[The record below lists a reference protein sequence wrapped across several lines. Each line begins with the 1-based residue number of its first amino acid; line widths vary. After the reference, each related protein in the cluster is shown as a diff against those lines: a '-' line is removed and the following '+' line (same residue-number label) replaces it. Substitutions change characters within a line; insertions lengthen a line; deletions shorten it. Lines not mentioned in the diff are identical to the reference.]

1 MIGKRYFCFEP
12 SQLVS
17 GALLVPRKISQD
29 CLLSVVCTYLSFLCP
44 TLTAEFITS
53 FFLFCR
59 VTCAFLVFVFAF
71 YRQWG
76 EYNCKLPCR
85 KMNVIKQLFAL
96 FKQHNNGHGKC
107 QF

>member
-44 TLTAEFITS
+44 ILTAEFITS

-59 VTCAFLVFVFAF
+59 VTCALLVFVFAF
-71 YRQWG
+71 FRQWG
-76 EYNCKLPCR
+76 EYNCKLLCR
-85 KMNVIKQLFAL
+85 KMNVI
-96 FKQHNNGHGKC
+96 N
-107 QF
+107 

>member
-1 MIGKRYFCFEP
+1 M
-12 SQLVS
+12 VS

-44 TLTAEFITS
+44 ILTAEFITS

-59 VTCAFLVFVFAF
+59 VTCALLVFVFAF
-71 YRQWG
+71 YRHWG
-76 EYNCKLPCR
+76 EYNCKLPLR
-85 KMNVIKQLFAL
+85 KMNVIKQLFSL
-96 FKQHNNGHGKC
+96 FKQHNNGHG